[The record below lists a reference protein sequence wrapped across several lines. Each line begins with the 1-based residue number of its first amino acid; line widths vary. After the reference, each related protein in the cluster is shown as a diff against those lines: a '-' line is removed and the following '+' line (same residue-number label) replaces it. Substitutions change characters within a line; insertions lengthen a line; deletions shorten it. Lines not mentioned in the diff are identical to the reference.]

1 MDIEFNWPF
10 FFQKSK
16 EGNFS
21 KNLTT
26 LLNKK
31 RAHTRITPHTRAAAA
46 AAAEKAGALFLVLC
60 VCVFLYIHR
69 ERAFFLVCEKEREN
83 MLKANSPIVSPPIRC
98 LSATTTTSSGK
109 KEERE
114 EEKMLLSMMKRALMV
129 ISKTFGEGEE
139 EEEREAV
146 SRLGAFVRRNS
157 NGVALG
163 FKVSFLL
170 EKTTSSGG
178 GEKRRRIPSAKTLLR
193 LKCLEDAEKAE
204 GAKMLFLEWQSAFY
218 ERLWMDERSKNARE
232 TTSSTTSKSDEKR
245 SVVVDATSPDGPL
258 LREGYARTPSTAGKT
273 SATMSSVEEEEEEE
287 EEEDKCDYREWNAIT
302 RSPILKI
309 QAATRSN
316 RNSEDS
322 SHLAL
327 PISNLLQTLILEEEE
342 EEGEGVEEREE
353 GVVTPRPTIIDKN
366 NFGDENFQF
375 AFRTPEQSSKN
386 KKDPQCLT
394 PPGAPLRVRNSFRR
408 VSEEKNVARFG
419 AWNRN
424 RGGRPSLEEDEEDEE
439 EEQAP
444 RRSLF

>member
-1 MDIEFNWPF
+1 
-10 FFQKSK
+10 
-16 EGNFS
+16 
-21 KNLTT
+21 
-26 LLNKK
+26 
-31 RAHTRITPHTRAAAA
+31 
-46 AAAEKAGALFLVLC
+46 
-60 VCVFLYIHR
+60 
-69 ERAFFLVCEKEREN
+69 
-83 MLKANSPIVSPPIRC
+83 MLKANSPIVSSEEAALLLISPPIRC
-98 LSATTTTSSGK
+98 LSATTTTTSSGK
-109 KEERE
+109 KEEDER

-287 EEEDKCDYREWNAIT
+287 EDKCDYREWNAIT

-342 EEGEGVEEREE
+342 GEGEGVEEREE

>member
-1 MDIEFNWPF
+1 
-10 FFQKSK
+10 
-16 EGNFS
+16 
-21 KNLTT
+21 
-26 LLNKK
+26 
-31 RAHTRITPHTRAAAA
+31 
-46 AAAEKAGALFLVLC
+46 
-60 VCVFLYIHR
+60 
-69 ERAFFLVCEKEREN
+69 
-83 MLKANSPIVSPPIRC
+83 
-98 LSATTTTSSGK
+98 
-109 KEERE
+109 
-114 EEKMLLSMMKRALMV
+114 
-129 ISKTFGEGEE
+129 
-139 EEEREAV
+139 
-146 SRLGAFVRRNS
+146 
-157 NGVALG
+157 
-163 FKVSFLL
+163 
-170 EKTTSSGG
+170 
-178 GEKRRRIPSAKTLLR
+178 
-193 LKCLEDAEKAE
+193 
-204 GAKMLFLEWQSAFY
+204 MLFLEWQSAFY
-218 ERLWMDERSKNARE
+218 ERLWMEERSKNARE
-232 TTSSTTSKSDEKR
+232 TLSTTSSKSDEKR
-245 SVVVDATSPDGPL
+245 SVVVVATSPDGPL

-273 SATMSSVEEEEEEE
+273 SATMSSVEEEEE

-342 EEGEGVEEREE
+342 GEEGEEREE

-424 RGGRPSLEEDEEDEE
+424 RGGRTSLEEDEEDEE

>member
-1 MDIEFNWPF
+1 
-10 FFQKSK
+10 
-16 EGNFS
+16 
-21 KNLTT
+21 
-26 LLNKK
+26 
-31 RAHTRITPHTRAAAA
+31 
-46 AAAEKAGALFLVLC
+46 
-60 VCVFLYIHR
+60 
-69 ERAFFLVCEKEREN
+69 
-83 MLKANSPIVSPPIRC
+83 MLKANSPIVSSEEALSPPIRC
-98 LSATTTTSSGK
+98 LSATASSGK

-170 EKTTSSGG
+170 EKTTPSGG
-178 GEKRRRIPSAKTLLR
+178 GEKRRRIPSAKNLLR
-193 LKCLEDAEKAE
+193 LKCLEDAETAE

-218 ERLWMDERSKNARE
+218 ERLWMEERSKNARE
-232 TTSSTTSKSDEKR
+232 TLSTTSSKSDEKR
-245 SVVVDATSPDGPL
+245 SVVVVATSPDGPL

-273 SATMSSVEEEEEEE
+273 SATMSSVEEEE

-327 PISNLLQTLILEEEE
+327 PISNLLQTLILEEG
-342 EEGEGVEEREE
+342 EGEGEGGEEREE

-424 RGGRPSLEEDEEDEE
+424 RGGRTSLEEDEEDEE

>member
-1 MDIEFNWPF
+1 
-10 FFQKSK
+10 
-16 EGNFS
+16 
-21 KNLTT
+21 
-26 LLNKK
+26 
-31 RAHTRITPHTRAAAA
+31 
-46 AAAEKAGALFLVLC
+46 
-60 VCVFLYIHR
+60 
-69 ERAFFLVCEKEREN
+69 
-83 MLKANSPIVSPPIRC
+83 LKANSPIVSPPIRC

-129 ISKTFGEGEE
+129 ISETFGGGEREE

-146 SRLGAFVRRNS
+146 SRLGEFVKRRHS
-157 NGVALG
+157 KGVSLG

-170 EKTTSSGG
+170 DKTQETL
-178 GEKRRRIPSAKTLLR
+178 RRRIPSAKNLLR
-193 LKCLEDAEKAE
+193 LKCLEEDAGETLSSEE
-204 GAKMLFLEWQSAFY
+204 GTKMLFLEWQSAFY
-218 ERLWMDERSKNARE
+218 ERLWMEERSKNAKRE
-232 TTSSTTSKSDEKR
+232 TSSSSKSDER
-245 SVVVDATSPDGPL
+245 SVVGVATSPDGPL

-287 EEEDKCDYREWNAIT
+287 EDKCDYREWNAIT

-309 QAATRSN
+309 QAAAARSN

-327 PISNLLQTLILEEEE
+327 PISNLLQTLILEEEG
-342 EEGEGVEEREE
+342 EGEEEREE
-353 GVVTPRPTIIDKN
+353 GVVTPRPTIVDKN
-366 NFGDENFQF
+366 NFGDENVQF

-408 VSEEKNVARFG
+408 VSEEKSVARFG
-419 AWNRN
+419 AWTRN
-424 RGGRPSLEEDEEDEE
+424 RGGRPPSLEEEEDEE
-439 EEQAP
+439 EQAAT